1 MPFIQSKVSV
11 GMTREQKESL
21 KTKLGQAITI
31 FPGKSE
37 RWLMVGLEDNCDL
50 YFQGSNAEPAAFI
63 EVKVFGGFTDAAS
76 EKMTAELCRIYGEE
90 LGISASRIY
99 IKYEEVERWGRN
111 GSNL

>member
-11 GMTREQKESL
+11 AMTQEQKEAV
-21 KTKLGQAITI
+21 KTRLGQAITI

-37 RWLMVGLEDNCDL
+37 RWLMVGLEDGCEL
-50 YFQGSNAEPAAFI
+50 YFQGSNAEPTAFI
-63 EVKVFGGFTDAAS
+63 EVKVFGGFTAENA
-76 EKMTAELCRIYGEE
+76 EKMTAELCRIYGEV

-99 IKYEEVERWGRN
+99 VKYEEVKMWGWN

>member
-63 EVKVFGGFTDAAS
+63 EVKVFGGFTDAA
-76 EKMTAELCRIYGEE
+76 LCRIYGEE

-99 IKYEEVERWGRN
+99 IKYEEVERWGWN

>member
-1 MPFIQSKVSV
+1 
-11 GMTREQKESL
+11 
-21 KTKLGQAITI
+21 
-31 FPGKSE
+31 
-37 RWLMVGLEDNCDL
+37 MVGLEDNCDL

-99 IKYEEVERWGRN
+99 IKYEEVERWGWN